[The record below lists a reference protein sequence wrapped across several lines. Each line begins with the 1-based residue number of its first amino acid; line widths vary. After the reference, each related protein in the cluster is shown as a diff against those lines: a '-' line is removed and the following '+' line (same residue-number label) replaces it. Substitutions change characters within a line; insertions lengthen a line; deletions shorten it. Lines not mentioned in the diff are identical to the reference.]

1 MKIYIVYCIVT
12 ADTKKKQNY
21 VLSTDSKDI
30 VLPICEIT
38 SARTLHN
45 EIRYNVKK
53 MFDAD
58 IIRFIE
64 EILVSYTDIETEPT
78 IKYIENINQ
87 DNRYDLNQDL
97 FILCGIVMEKK
108 QSKTFKWKKYDF
120 SQDAITNPLF
130 SIIDLTIQK
139 SLI

>member
-1 MKIYIVYCIVT
+1 MKIYVVYCIVT

-21 VLSTDSKDI
+21 VLSTDSKEI

-38 SARTLHN
+38 NARTIHN

-53 MFDAD
+53 IFDAD
-58 IIRFIE
+58 IIKFIE
-64 EILVSYTDIETEPT
+64 EILISYLDIETEPM
-78 IKYIENINQ
+78 IKYIESINK
-87 DNRYDLNQDL
+87 DKTYDIDKNL

-108 QSKTFKWKKYDF
+108 QSKSFKWKKYDF
-120 SQDAITNPLF
+120 SQEAITNPLY
-130 SIIDLTIQK
+130 SIIDFTIQK